1 MQLNYE
7 NYLALELL
15 VRTGNMTV
23 YTKDINSQNWNQYYT
38 GCLNLM
44 KDGIEDIFVQKSK
57 IRIEFANG
65 KGCNLTII
73 DFFFNCIMWYM
84 IVGAGRVIESKH
96 LFYNPT
102 SLTKGHIK
110 NYIDKYVIIP
120 NREVMD
126 SKSLNNMID
135 DALFKYMDVDNFSL
149 FLGSTVNI
157 EDFVN
162 LMDASPRFAE
172 LMNADLSNIP
182 IEDVKNEGMK
192 LTNEA
197 IDFIIHSKEIM
208 GYEHCLADTFRS
220 KEGTKPMQFKEF
232 AINIGTKPDGM
243 GGAYPIAV
251 NSSYLNGGLKDNLAY
266 QLIDSAAS
274 RYAQIIT
281 KNNVGDSGNFA
292 RILGWNS
299 IDTILR
305 DDPDYICNT
314 KNFLRIEIKNKKI
327 LRRFRDRWFRKDPE
341 GVEYLCDGEDES
353 LIGQT
358 LYFRSPE
365 FCESHAHGN
374 GVCFRCYGKLAY
386 NNRYFNIGKMA
397 AELITSILTQMR
409 LSAKH
414 LLETKIKKFNW
425 NEAFYKFID
434 VNDNTLLLNN
444 DLEFTPSWF
453 IMIDPNDICQENELD
468 FDSVDYTDMASSD
481 EKDDYDTNDENIE
494 SDFNEYVCRFYIGN
508 EDGDVFEIA
517 GNEEQYHMYITTTLN
532 KLIRSSNIA
541 ENGMIKITFDD
552 AESASLFCLKIENDD
567 IGKSLD
573 DIKQLIDKKPVTSL
587 HDAHTLTQAVL
598 EAAIEGGID
607 VMSVHFEI
615 LIMNQIRSI
624 VSNLKKSDWNNPDE
638 PYRVLTLK
646 EALSDNPSVT
656 ISMIYQNLSRLF
668 VRPLTY
674 KKSAPSFVD
683 VFFMREPQ
691 NFMTDKSNLID
702 TSIKPK
708 KIRPFIRVHRRNK

>member
-7 NYLALELL
+7 NYFALEPL
-15 VRTGNMTV
+15 VRTGNQIIHTS
-23 YTKDINSQNWNQYYT
+23 DINALNWGQYYY

-44 KDGIEDIFVQKSK
+44 KDGIEDTFVQKSK
-57 IRIEFANG
+57 IRIEFADG

-73 DFFFNCIMWYM
+73 DFYFNCIMWYM
-84 IVGAGRVIESKH
+84 IVGAGRTIESKH
-96 LFYNPT
+96 LFFNPT
-102 SLTKGHIK
+102 SLTKNHIK

-120 NREVMD
+120 NREIMK
-126 SKSLNNMID
+126 SKDLNNMID
-135 DALFKYMDVDNFSL
+135 DALFKFMDVDNFSL
-149 FLGSTVNI
+149 FLGSTVNL

-162 LMDASPRFAE
+162 LMDASPRFNE

-182 IEDVKNEGMK
+182 IEDIKNEGMK

-197 IDFIIHSKEIM
+197 IDIMLHSKEIM

-232 AINIGTKPDGM
+232 ALNIGTKPDGQ
-243 GGAYPIAV
+243 GGAYPIGV
-251 NSSYLNGGLKDNLAY
+251 NSSYLNGGLNTLMY
-266 QLIDSAAS
+266 QFIDSAAS

-305 DDPDYICNT
+305 DDPEYSCNT
-314 KNFLRIEIKNKKI
+314 KNFLRIDIKNKKI
-327 LRRFRDRWFRKDPE
+327 LSKFKDRWFRLDPE

-353 LIGQT
+353 LIGKT

-386 NNRYFNIGKMA
+386 NNKYFNIGKMA

-414 LLETKIKKFNW
+414 LLETKIRKFKW
-425 NEAFYKFID
+425 NKFFYNFMSI
-434 VNDNTLLLNN
+434 NDNILSLRD
-444 DLEFTPSWF
+444 DLEFTPDWF
-453 IMIDPNDICQENELD
+453 LMIKTEDIYQENELD
-468 FDSVDYTDMASSD
+468 YDGIDYSESTSYED
-481 EKDDYDTNDENIE
+481 EEETPNDEDKEIPE
-494 SDFNEYVCRFYIGN
+494 SDYNDYVCKFYIGN
-508 EDGDVFEIA
+508 NNGDLFEIS
-517 GNEEQYHMYITTTLN
+517 GEENYHMYITTLLN
-532 KLIRSSNIA
+532 NLIRSTKVTNDGI
-541 ENGMIKITFDD
+541 IKISFDD
-552 AESASLFCLKIENDD
+552 IETSSLFCLKIENDEL
-567 IGKSLD
+567 GKSLD
-573 DIKQLIDKKPVTSL
+573 DIKQLIDKKAITHM

-607 VMSVHFEI
+607 VMAVHFEV

-624 VSNLKKSDWNNPDE
+624 ANKLKKPDWNLPNE
-638 PYRVLTLK
+638 PYRLLTLK

-656 ISMIYQNLSRLF
+656 ISLIYQNLSRLL

-674 KKSAPSFVD
+674 KKTAPSFVD
-683 VFFMREPQ
+683 AFFMREPQ
-691 NFMTDKSNLID
+691 NFMSDKSNLID
-702 TSIKPK
+702 TSVKPK
-708 KIRPFIRVHRRNK
+708 KVKPFIRFHKRK